1 LAGSGLARSQT
12 QCDRTQVK
20 ETGVI
25 DAVLIL
31 VTAMMSNSLT
41 AACKSLVS
49 VLNELTSRGE
59 ASGKKSKRDKPFDQN
74 KADVNVAKALADP
87 KIRGRIEKIH
97 ADVVDDAARLVYE
110 VAILD
115 EQGYHDARELK
126 LRQLQQRV
134 YRPPRYYRRSIRRG
148 GISSRMP
155 WLPWL
160 AHATA
165 Y

>member
-1 LAGSGLARSQT
+1 MKTPIWLYLCLFLAGSGLAHSQT

-20 ETGVI
+20 ETGVT

-31 VTAMMSNSLT
+31 VTAVMSNPLT
-41 AACKSLVS
+41 AECQSLAS

-59 ASGKKSKRDKPFDQN
+59 TGGKKSKRDKPFDQN
-74 KADVNVAKALADP
+74 KADANFGKALADP
-87 KIRGRIEKIH
+87 EIRGRIEKIR

-110 VAILD
+110 AAILK

-134 YRPPRYYRRSIRRG
+134 Y
-148 GISSRMP
+148 
-155 WLPWL
+155 
-160 AHATA
+160 
-165 Y
+165 